1 MIDLREPAPGWHP
14 DQPLPPETAMSPIVT
29 QRHLDECTR
38 ALGRPLDPFE
48 FKVLEEMLLK
58 VEKMNHK
65 HLRRYQIEQV
75 HSLDELVV
83 VFCQRITKA
92 RAKALAQSWVTP

>member
-1 MIDLREPAPGWHP
+1 MIDLRESAPGWHP

-58 VEKMNHK
+58 VEKMNAK
-65 HLRRYQIEQV
+65 HLRRYEIGQV
-75 HSLDELVV
+75 HSIDELVT

-92 RAKALAQSWVTP
+92 RAEALAKKWVTP

>member
-38 ALGRPLDPFE
+38 ALGRPLDAFE

-58 VEKMNHK
+58 LEAMNRKYLRKYHVEKT
-65 HLRRYQIEQV
+65 
-75 HSLDELVV
+75 HSLDELVR
-83 VFCQRITKA
+83 VFVDRIA
-92 RAKALAQSWVTP
+92 AKQAEAMSKRWVTP